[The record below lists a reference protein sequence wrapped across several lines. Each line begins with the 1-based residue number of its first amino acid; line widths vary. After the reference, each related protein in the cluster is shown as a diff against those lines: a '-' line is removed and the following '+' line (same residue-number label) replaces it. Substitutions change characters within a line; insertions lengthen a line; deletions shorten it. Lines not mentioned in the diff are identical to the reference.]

1 MQGTCRISRFETT
14 HRDGYGTC
22 SAADMRSVALMVVLG
37 AVCWTARAEP
47 LAARSFGVQLHG
59 YPADAPERLGRA
71 DRDLIVVDPDR
82 DDPDESFSPAD
93 VARMRGG
100 GPGGRAK
107 RVLAYLSIGEAEPY
121 RRYFDPRWVTPD
133 PRTHPRGPFR
143 FAPGAPGYLHSPNPD
158 WPDNFKVR
166 FWDPAWQRVVLTSL
180 DRVLAAGFDGVYL
193 DIVDAYEFFGPKE
206 DEGNGERPGAARDML
221 ALVERIAAHARA
233 TRPGFLMVPQN
244 GSGILE
250 ALDDEA
256 LAQRYL
262 NAVDGI
268 GVESAFHYG
277 PLAEN
282 NPADEQG
289 ETVAQLERFR
299 AAGKA
304 VLAIEYLAADRPNPK
319 RLPVAQAV
327 DAFRRRARALGFVPT
342 VAIRSLDRLS
352 E

>member
-1 MQGTCRISRFETT
+1 M
-14 HRDGYGTC
+14 
-22 SAADMRSVALMVVLG
+22 LLLG
-37 AVCWTARAEP
+37 AACGAVRAEP
-47 LAARSFGVQLHG
+47 LAGVRSFGVQLHG
-59 YPADAPERLGRA
+59 YRADEPERLGRA
-71 DRDLIVVDPDR
+71 DRDLIVVDLDT
-82 DDPDESFSPAD
+82 DEPGRSFTAAD
-93 VARMRGG
+93 VARMRGQ

-143 FAPGAPGYLHSPNPD
+143 IARGAPAYLHSANPD

-166 FWDPAWQRVVLTSL
+166 FWDPEWQRVVLASL

-221 ALVERIAAHARA
+221 ELVERIAAHARGV
-233 TRPGFLMVPQN
+233 RPGFCVVPQN

-250 ALDDEA
+250 VLDDDA
-256 LAQRYL
+256 LARRYL
-262 NAVDGI
+262 GAIDAI

-277 PLAEN
+277 PLPEN
-282 NPADEQG
+282 NPAKE
-289 ETVAQLERFR
+289 ETETLAQLARFR
-299 AAGKA
+299 AAGKP
-304 VLAIEYLAADRPNPK
+304 VLAIEYLAVDRKNPH
-319 RLPVAQAV
+319 RLPVPRLI

-342 VAIRSLDRLS
+342 AAVRALDRLS